1 MASELRAWKRTV
13 DARATRYRLVLW
25 MDGGSMFVAWPDKG
39 WCAGNLGSFVGPEWL
54 EEHGLSRADAE
65 VVAAELAVAWQEGLG
80 R

>member
-13 DARATRYRLVLW
+13 EARGTRYRLVLW

-39 WCAGNLGSFVGPEWL
+39 WCAGDLGGFVGPEWL
-54 EEHGLSRADAE
+54 VEHGLSRPDAE
-65 VVAAELAVAWQEGLG
+65 VVAAELARAWQEGLG